1 MPLPPLPGRCV
12 HCLEFHEKLTWDHIF
27 PAAWY
32 PETTPDGL
40 EKWKVPSC
48 QLCNSANGESE
59 NVLMGRVGLCLDP
72 SSPQGA
78 GISAKAVRSMDPSAG
93 RNARDVAARAGKQRE
108 LMTQMSYLAQRGIP
122 RESVFPGFGPEEW
135 PGEPLTVIPV
145 PKRAIDRL
153 VEKIVRGI
161 TYLEEGAFIEETHVI
176 EPQYMQE
183 ESARFLH
190 EQFVKF
196 GKRFER
202 KPGLVIDRCAT
213 PEDSVSSIF
222 RIEIWGRLR
231 VYAFVS
237 QRSQKATG

>member
-1 MPLPPLPGRCV
+1 
-12 HCLEFHEKLTWDHIF
+12 
-27 PAAWY
+27 
-32 PETTPDGL
+32 
-40 EKWKVPSC
+40 
-48 QLCNSANGESE
+48 
-59 NVLMGRVGLCLDP
+59 
-72 SSPQGA
+72 
-78 GISAKAVRSMDPSAG
+78 MDPSAG

-183 ESARFLH
+183 ESARFLN

-237 QRSQKATG
+237 QRSRKATG